1 MNMAY
6 TITKQIHEI
15 LKEFESQTT
24 RSTRKEV
31 LLKYKDVPALLDVLR
46 GTFDESLRF
55 TLPEGTP
62 PYTPNKEES
71 VPSSLLKK
79 NRDFGYFVKGGPGDR
94 LPNYKVES
102 MFIKLL
108 ESIHAE
114 DAKIVLS
121 MVAKKSPVKNLTK
134 KLVQEAFPNLIK
146 T

>member
-1 MNMAY
+1 MSY
-6 TITKQIHEI
+6 TITKEI
-15 LKEFESQTT
+15 YEIIKEFGDQKTKA
-24 RSTRKEV
+24 TRKEV
-31 LLKYKDVPALLDVLR
+31 LLKYKDVPAFTDVLR
-46 GTFDESLRF
+46 GTFDDSLQF

-62 PYTPNKEES
+62 PYTPNKDES

-79 NRDFGYFVKGGPGDR
+79 NREFGYFVKGGPGDR
-94 LPNYKVES
+94 LPKYKVES
-102 MFIKLL
+102 MFIRLL
-108 ESIHAE
+108 ESVHAE